1 MQVVLYTGNGNVS
14 KSNMSYLQNV
24 KQFLKLQ

>member
-1 MQVVLYTGNGNVS
+1 VS

-24 KQFLKLQ
+24 KQFLMLQ